1 GDPAENPP
9 RPPQPCPRAIRPAD
23 CMFDFMARDR
33 RERIEIADLRRA
45 ELLDRL
51 RASSVIR
58 KRTYDRNRAH
68 AALTRSILIALR
80 SQTIPSLSSVI
91 DMIGR
96 NLENNENSPR
106 NHAKLPIVIM
116 ISVIDGR

>member
-1 GDPAENPP
+1 VT
-9 RPPQPCPRAIRPAD
+9 
-23 CMFDFMARDR
+23 RDR
-33 RERIEIADLRRA
+33 RERVELADLRRA
-45 ELLDRL
+45 KLLDRI
-51 RASSVIR
+51 RALSVIR

-68 AALTRSILIALR
+68 AALTRSILSALR

-91 DMIGR
+91 EMIGR

-116 ISVIDGR
+116 ISVTDGR